1 MKTIYDIS
9 VDNEAVDQLLLKIQ
23 SHIFQLLP
31 LREEGVDWQ
40 KPLETVIVETL
51 GLQNLLKEKDDILLS
66 LVCKLQGM
74 LTLTGE
80 ENFMVFRRT
89 VFECCGLINKLRDKG

>member
-1 MKTIYDIS
+1 MII
-9 VDNEAVDQLLLKIQ
+9 
-23 SHIFQLLP
+23 
-31 LREEGVDWQ
+31 
-40 KPLETVIVETL
+40 ETL

>member
-1 MKTIYDIS
+1 
-9 VDNEAVDQLLLKIQ
+9 
-23 SHIFQLLP
+23 
-31 LREEGVDWQ
+31 
-40 KPLETVIVETL
+40 
-51 GLQNLLKEKDDILLS
+51 LQNLLKEKDDILLS